1 MLDLILRI
9 ILYPIK
15 VFIFI
20 LTHIILLLPKKL
32 FDILLPYGILII
44 MWCIGFNKPVVIDKR
59 KFKTPIDKIPIVVY
73 QHSTFA
79 DHYILLSIFTILRYV
94 VLDKH
99 RGNPV
104 VKRFTDMFGC
114 ITVSETVKSGAS
126 KKIQEFIDNGD
137 YKYKLAI
144 APEGGRRLDDDGN
157 AVLAPFSTG
166 AFVSLAPI
174 QPITIKF
181 NYDTEKNDPTWNSVN
196 LSNNDN
202 VASWYFSRF
211 FAKPC
216 NITVTL
222 MEEAIPS
229 EGMTPKDYSDD
240 VRNKM
245 IYEITGNP
253 RIFETYNKNNKNNK
267 KNEKYINED
276 NEYKEENKE
285 DKVENNEDKE
295 ENKVA
300 NNEEKD
306 DKNIEGL
313 ERELKEILID
323 KIAASTKNGIITNN
337 EDDS

>member
-1 MLDLILRI
+1 MLDLIIRL

-15 VFIFI
+15 VLTFI
-20 LTHIILLLPKKL
+20 LIHILLLLPKQL
-32 FDILLPYGILII
+32 FDILSPYCILII
-44 MWCIGFNKPVVIDKR
+44 MWCIGFNKPTIIDKR
-59 KFKTPIDKIPIVVY
+59 TFKTPIDKIPIVVY

-114 ITVSETVKSGAS
+114 ITVSETVKSGAT
-126 KKIQEFIDNGD
+126 KKIQEFIDKGD

-157 AVLAPFSTG
+157 SILAPFSTG
-166 AFVSLAPI
+166 AFVPLAPI

-181 NYDTEKNDPTWNSVN
+181 NYDTEKEDPTWNSIN
-196 LSNNDN
+196 LTNNDN

-222 MEEAIPS
+222 MEEAIPT

-253 RIFETYNKNNKNNK
+253 RIFETYKK

-276 NEYKEENKE
+276 NEDKEENNEDSEENKE
-285 DKVENNEDKE
+285 ED
-295 ENKVA
+295 NKVK
-300 NNEEKD
+300 EKND
-306 DKNIEGL
+306 IDGGES
-313 ERELKEILID
+313 ELKEILID
-323 KIAASTKNGIITNN
+323 KIATTENGSITNN
-337 EDDS
+337 QHDSER